1 MVTALPQ
8 ARTLSFEI
16 RADKSSRSPSRRLS
30 FIDPNL
36 RATPKVYMYIVQRL
50 RRVLGAWD
58 RNLTEVR
65 QLSTKALDPS
75 MQDARH
81 LGW

>member
-1 MVTALPQ
+1 
-8 ARTLSFEI
+8 
-16 RADKSSRSPSRRLS
+16 
-30 FIDPNL
+30 
-36 RATPKVYMYIVQRL
+36 MYIVQRL